1 MNDCERKFTFP
12 AKFASARS
20 QTSTAETQRDAGRKV
35 MNCQAKS
42 YYYTLFCRK
51 KKIWSEE
58 SRFLMTYDINNQINN
73 CYTDSYVLTN
83 DILNDIKTT

>member
-1 MNDCERKFTFP
+1 MTSNQEMSELLSVCPAILQKNKKF
-12 AKFASARS
+12 
-20 QTSTAETQRDAGRKV
+20 
-35 MNCQAKS
+35 
-42 YYYTLFCRK
+42 
-51 KKIWSEE
+51 WSEE